1 MLYKKGDVMKRWLVA
16 VCAVLFSMCAA
27 AEDGARVVFASGEVS
42 VGAEPAVVGMIV
54 AEGDVVRTGA
64 NGHVYL
70 KTIDEGFFI
79 LRPGSVGRLEVYH
92 VDVQEPLNT
101 RIRLSVDAGVVRHI
115 SGAAVTQA
123 RQNFRLNTP
132 VAAIGVKG
140 TDFSVF
146 TTEDVSRVIVHSGAV
161 VVSPLSDSCAASAY
175 GPCADESSRELLGV
189 QAGLILQVSRG
200 QQAPQFLQDSSLS
213 PDALKPPRPEEP
225 GGLEL
230 HGESRAHDLTRVDLS
245 PAKIDSVDRA
255 EGPATDSSLHWGRW
269 EVVLGQDKEMSIVD
283 LLETHQ
289 LIATG
294 GGFAVLREREGTWRR
309 PAQNS
314 MSFALQDGSAVIQ
327 NEQSGVGT
335 LASLQDGL
343 FSVNFS
349 DSTFSTSLR
358 LVAGEE
364 SFALRASGVVTPE
377 GRLYSAAPVL
387 LPSNMSVRGALG
399 TDNRDAAYVF
409 QSRLDGAR
417 VAAGV
422 TYWAR

>member
-1 MLYKKGDVMKRWLVA
+1 
-16 VCAVLFSMCAA
+16 
-27 AEDGARVVFASGEVS
+27 
-42 VGAEPAVVGMIV
+42 
-54 AEGDVVRTGA
+54 
-64 NGHVYL
+64 
-70 KTIDEGFFI
+70 
-79 LRPGSVGRLEVYH
+79 
-92 VDVQEPLNT
+92 
-101 RIRLSVDAGVVRHI
+101 
-115 SGAAVTQA
+115 
-123 RQNFRLNTP
+123 
-132 VAAIGVKG
+132 
-140 TDFSVF
+140 
-146 TTEDVSRVIVHSGAV
+146 
-161 VVSPLSDSCAASAY
+161 
-175 GPCADESSRELLGV
+175 
-189 QAGLILQVSRG
+189 
-200 QQAPQFLQDSSLS
+200 
-213 PDALKPPRPEEP
+213 
-225 GGLEL
+225 
-230 HGESRAHDLTRVDLS
+230 
-245 PAKIDSVDRA
+245 
-255 EGPATDSSLHWGRW
+255 
-269 EVVLGQDKEMSIVD
+269 MSIVD

-349 DSTFSTSLR
+349 NSTFSTSLR

-377 GRLYSAAPVL
+377 GRLYSAAPVR

-422 TYWAR
+422 TYWTR